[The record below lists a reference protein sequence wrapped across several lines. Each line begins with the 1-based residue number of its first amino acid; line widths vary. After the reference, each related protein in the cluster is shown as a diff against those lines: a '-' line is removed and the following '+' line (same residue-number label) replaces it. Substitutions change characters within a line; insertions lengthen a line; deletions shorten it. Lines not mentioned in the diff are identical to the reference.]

1 MKFEKVENLKGHSM
15 TKPLETAWAR
25 HGDEHTMKRNG
36 LHRQTQE
43 GQSPT
48 MKPTNAIED
57 ASHSTP
63 LLEGIAVENL
73 IEQRLS
79 HGMLVFAPPMRLL
92 HINEAAWELIREL
105 SEAGTGPGNGQPKAA
120 KGLLPTVLRTV
131 CAEIFESLRH
141 RPQGKDW
148 EGLEIKCLIG
158 PAHRP
163 VLVRG
168 FGVPDDKRGEHARV
182 VLVLEGVGRRKAEF
196 SHNMT
201 QRYPFTEREYGVLEC
216 LARGWTNKEIAS
228 ALSVAL
234 PTVKEH
240 VRHIME
246 KTKTNTRTGI
256 LMQVFH
262 A

>member
-15 TKPLETAWAR
+15 KNPLETAWAR
-25 HGDEHTMKRNG
+25 HGDEHTMKRNS
-36 LHRQTQE
+36 LHRQTYE

-48 MKPTNAIED
+48 MEPTNAIED

-79 HGMLVFAPPMRLL
+79 PGMLVFAPPMRLL
-92 HINEAAWELIREL
+92 HINGAAWELIREL
-105 SEAGTGPGNGQPKAA
+105 SGADTGPGNGQAKAA
-120 KGLLPTVLRTV
+120 KGLLPTALRTV
-131 CAEIFESLRH
+131 CAEIFECLRD
-141 RPQGKDW
+141 RPQAKDW
-148 EGLEIKCLIG
+148 EGLEIKRRIG
-158 PAHRP
+158 PANRP

-196 SHNMT
+196 SRSLT
-201 QRYPFTEREYGVLEC
+201 QRFQFTEREYGVLEC
-216 LARGWTNKEIAS
+216 LARGWTNKDIAS
-228 ALSVAL
+228 ALKVAL
-234 PTVKEH
+234 PTIKEH
-240 VRHIME
+240 VRHIMG

-256 LMQVFH
+256 LMQVFLT
-262 A
+262 